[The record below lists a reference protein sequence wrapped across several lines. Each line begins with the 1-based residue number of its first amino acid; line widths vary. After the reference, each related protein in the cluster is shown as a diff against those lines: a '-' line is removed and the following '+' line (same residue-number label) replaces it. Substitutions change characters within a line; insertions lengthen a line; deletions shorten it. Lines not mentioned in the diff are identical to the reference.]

1 MSKGYTI
8 PAVLIVLLLILAG
21 FFVSTPA
28 QSPILRDASPSRIAT
43 TTPVIKE
50 EPVEEVIDTAT
61 TSEEELEESGEPQ
74 EISTSTN
81 SI

>member
-1 MSKGYTI
+1 MSKGYII

-28 QSPILRDASPSRIAT
+28 QSPILRDTPPSRIAT

-50 EPVEEVIDTAT
+50 EPVEEVINTAT
-61 TSEEELEESGEPQ
+61 TSEIDSEEGVEQE